1 MKSYKQWLVW
11 KFISK
16 PGDKKPR
23 KVPYYVN
30 GSIRSG
36 TQGSDQ
42 DRANLATFEDAI
54 NCAHTNGFEGVGF
67 AFLPGDGFIGIDL
80 DGCITTDDHDRITRA
95 QKIIQA
101 CASYTELTP
110 SGNGYHIICRGHT
123 ETFKS
128 NPLGIEVFCGSQFF
142 TFTDNPIDG
151 YNIDIAEINE
161 ETLDKLRKTVKKS
174 APKLPE
180 KPVQLALPKPD
191 ITHKHPQSGSDA
203 ASVNAAA
210 MANFDAWVTRCF
222 PQAEFKSNKWR
233 ITSNSL
239 GRGLEEDISIS
250 PDGIV
255 DFGVADMGD
264 HREGKRTPIE
274 LVAEHLFNSDWK
286 KAADHLR
293 QLLGMES
300 FKPNSVP
307 KHLAF
312 DIVDANERQQLQA
325 IARDQDSYDVASRLI
340 EEAKTY
346 KELLEST
353 IPAIRKLTGITEI
366 DIKAIA
372 KKISTKATRLDSM
385 LLRKDI
391 EPMLVTDEMRAMSE
405 ARKAKYAVMAS
416 AKEEIDPYIAEILSW
431 VFIQADGGYFYYPPD
446 GRTISRQTFNLIYCN
461 APIPAS
467 DDSEVKVDEFFI
479 RAGGTVAYNLI
490 YMPHMH
496 TPDDPILTYN
506 GFQVINTYK
515 PLNIPDIDPEWQL
528 RDSWW
533 MFRDHLVKLFG
544 EDAQMIINYLAHN
557 VQFPGLKIRWGLLLK
572 GQQGDGK
579 TTISKVLGWV
589 MGTNTVRVVSN
600 EALSSSFNGWAFG
613 ACVLALEEVRLV
625 GHSRHDV
632 LNKLKPIVSNDV
644 IEIVRKG
651 KDGYEVPNVSNII
664 AMTNYEDALPVD
676 GEDRRWGV
684 AFTKFNSRA
693 EVVAEMPEAY
703 FDNLYDNLEADP
715 GSIRAWLLSID
726 LSGFNRHV
734 APEMT
739 RGKQTMSE
747 YALSDDAQN
756 IKEYLSI
763 EAKGMHKLC
772 IDTQVLNC
780 VLQQE
785 GGQKIMSSRMSKA
798 LKQLGWVRF
807 SSALKVGGCVKTI
820 YINAN
825 LVGDIESL
833 SSEMVRKYLTMHSHL
848 VLGSVGYSSWL
859 EESSNF

>member
-1 MKSYKQWLVW
+1 MKFNKQWLVW

-23 KVPYYVN
+23 KVPYYIN

-54 NCAHTNGFEGVGF
+54 NCAHSNGFEGVGF

-80 DGCITTDDHDRITRA
+80 DACITTDDQERITRA

-101 CASYTELTP
+101 CSSYTELTP
-110 SGNGYHIICRGHT
+110 SGNGYHIICRGQT

-128 NPLGIEVFCGSQFF
+128 NTLGIEVFCGSQFF

-161 ETLDKLRKTVKKS
+161 DTLEKLRKTVKKT
-174 APKLPE
+174 APQPKPPE
-180 KPVQLALPKPD
+180 QSIKPKMPKPD
-191 ITHKHPQSGSDA
+191 APHKQHSGSDA
-203 ASVNAAA
+203 SSVNAAA
-210 MANFDAWVTRCF
+210 MANFDAWVPRCF
-222 PQAEFKSNKWR
+222 PNAEYKSNKWR
-233 ITSNSL
+233 ISSQSL

-293 QLLGMES
+293 QLFGMES
-300 FKPNSVP
+300 FKATP
-307 KHLAF
+307 KHLNFEVLDGPAPTEIQSVTRSRESF
-312 DIVDANERQQLQA
+312 DAAMKLV
-325 IARDQDSYDVASRLI
+325 
-340 EEAKTY
+340 EESENY
-346 KELLEST
+346 HSLLET
-353 IPAIRKLTGITEI
+353 VIPSIRKLTGITEL

-372 KKISTKATRLDSM
+372 KRISLKATKLDSM
-385 LLRKDI
+385 LNRKDI
-391 EPMLVTDEMRAMSE
+391 EPMLITNEMRSINE
-405 ARKAKYAVMAS
+405 ARKAKYALMAKS
-416 AKEEIDPYIAEILSW
+416 EQETLEPAISEILSW
-431 VFIQADGGYFYYPPD
+431 TYIESDGGYFYNAND
-446 GRTISRQTFNLIYCN
+446 RRVVANKAFNLMYSA
-461 APIPAS
+461 APIPSA
-467 DDSEVKVDEFFI
+467 DPDKKTPPDVFFI
-479 RAGGTVAYNLI
+479 SAGGDTAYNLI
-490 YMPHMH
+490 YMPDLYN
-496 TPDDPILTYN
+496 PDDHILTYN
-506 GFQVINTYK
+506 GFKVLNTYK
-515 PLNIPDIDPEWQL
+515 PLNIPEISQDWEL

-533 MFRDHLVKLFG
+533 MFKDHLIKLFG
-544 EDAQMIINYLAHN
+544 EDAEMIINYLAHN

-579 TTISKVLGWV
+579 TTISKVMGWV

-600 EALSSSFNGWAFG
+600 EALSSAFNGWAFG
-613 ACVLALEEVRLV
+613 ACLLALEEVRLV

-676 GEDRRWGV
+676 QEDRRWGV
-684 AFTKFNSRA
+684 AFTKFKSRA

-703 FDNLYDNLEADP
+703 FDKLYANIEADP

-734 APEMT
+734 APAMT
-739 RGKQTMSE
+739 KGKQTMSE

-756 IKEYLSI
+756 IKEYLST

-772 IDTQVLNC
+772 LDTQVLNC
-780 VLQQE
+780 IIHQE
-785 GGQKIMSSRMSKA
+785 SGQKMMSSRISKA

-807 SSALKVGGCVKTI
+807 SSSFKVGGCVKTV

-825 LVGDIESL
+825 EVGDFESMTN
-833 SSEMVRKYLTMHSHL
+833 ENVRNYLTMYDRIIT
-848 VLGSVGYSSWL
+848 GSTGYSNW
-859 EESSNF
+859 